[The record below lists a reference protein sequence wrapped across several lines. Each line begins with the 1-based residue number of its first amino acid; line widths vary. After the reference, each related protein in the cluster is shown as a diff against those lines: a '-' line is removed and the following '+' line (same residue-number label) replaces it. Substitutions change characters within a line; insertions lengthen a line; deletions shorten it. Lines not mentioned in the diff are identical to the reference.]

1 MAKTPSNL
9 LVSALD
15 RTAFVKITGRANFTL
30 SVHFKTLL
38 VELKDR
44 GFRGYVLDLG
54 ECVTMDSTFLGVL
67 AGFAI
72 KLADARAA
80 ATDLHCLQLLNPNQ
94 RVVELLD
101 NLGIAH
107 LFGVIQ
113 GNNPVEG
120 TLHPTPQSDKN
131 PTREEVSRTCL
142 EAHQTLMAVNPDN
155 IPKFKDVAQFLAED
169 LKKAQQ

>member
-30 SVHFKTLL
+30 SVNFKTLL
-38 VELKDR
+38 AELR
-44 GFRGYVLDLG
+44 EHGYLSYVLDLS
-54 ECVTMDSTFLGVL
+54 ECMTMDSTFLGVL

-72 KLADARAA
+72 KLAD
-80 ATDLHCLQLLNPNQ
+80 DPNQSVPSHCLQLLNPNQ
-94 RVVELLD
+94 RVIDLLE

-107 LFGVIQ
+107 LFQIVHGT
-113 GNNPVEG
+113 NPAEA
-120 TLHPTPQSDKN
+120 TLRPTPQTEKD
-131 PTREEVSRTCL
+131 PTREELSQTCL

-169 LKKAQQ
+169 LKKSKQ